1 MQDKYLEMT
10 AKDIEI
16 MAPVGSYE
24 SLMAAIQGGAD
35 SVYFGIGKLNMRSRS
50 SKNFTLDDLQQI
62 VETCA
67 EHNIRTYITLNTI
80 VYNQELD
87 EMKQIVDAAKKHRVS
102 AIIASDLSVI
112 QYARSMGVEVHMSTQ
127 TNITNIEAVKFWA
140 HFADVMVTARELT
153 LTQVAEITAA
163 IQKEQISGP
172 SGKLV
177 QIEIFAHGA
186 LCMAVSG
193 KCYLSLDTMNYSANR
208 GACLQVCRRGYKVT
222 DLDSEF
228 ELAIENEYIMSPKDL
243 KTIDFLDKIL
253 KAGVRVLKIEGR
265 GRSADYVKTV
275 SRVYRE
281 AVDAFFDGDFNSE
294 NLESW
299 NKQLATVY
307 NRGFWDG
314 YYLGRK
320 MGEWT
325 EQYGSL
331 ATKRKEYIGKVTN
344 YFSKIGVAEI
354 ILETKKIQV
363 GDEYQINGPTTGVIE
378 GEVSELRVD
387 EKSVHKAVK
396 GNLLSMPVAGQVRRM
411 DKVFRVFEAEDQL

>member
-1 MQDKYLEMT
+1 MT

-16 MAPVGSYE
+16 MAPVGSHE

-50 SKNFTLDDLQQI
+50 SKNFTLNDLEQI
-62 VETCA
+62 VNTCNQ
-67 EHNIRTYITLNTI
+67 HNLRTYITLNTI
-80 VYNQELD
+80 VYNQELE
-87 EMKQIVDAAKKHRVS
+87 EMKQIVDAAKKQGVS

-112 QYARSMGVEVHMSTQ
+112 QYARSAGVEVHISTQ
-127 TNITNIEAVKFWA
+127 SNITNIEAVKFWA

-153 LTQVAEITAA
+153 LAQVAEITAA
-163 IQKEQISGP
+163 IQKEQIKGP
-172 SGKLV
+172 SGNLV

-193 KCYLSLDTMNYSANR
+193 KCYLSLDNMNFSANR

-222 DLDSEF
+222 DLDGEF

-275 SRVYRE
+275 TRVYRQ
-281 AVDAFFDGDFNSE
+281 AVDAYFEGKFTAK
-294 NLESW
+294 NLENW
-299 NKQLATVY
+299 NRQLASVY

-314 YYLGRK
+314 YYLGKK

-344 YFSKIGVAEI
+344 YFSKIRVAEI
-354 ILETKKIQV
+354 VLETKEIKV

-378 GEVSELRVD
+378 GEVAELRVD
-387 EKSVHKAVK
+387 EKSVERAVK
-396 GNLLSMPVAGQVRRM
+396 GNLLSMPVAGQVRKM
-411 DKVFRVFEAEDQL
+411 DKVFRVFEADNIS